1 MRVDVFTIFPGYLEG
16 PLRSS
21 LLGRARE
28 RGLVDVRVHDPREHT
43 TDPHRS
49 VDDTPFGGGAGMVMT
64 PEPLFA
70 AVEAV
75 KPLRPLLLLSA
86 AGTRFDQRMA
96 ERLATRDGF
105 SLVCGR
111 YEGVDQRVADHLCDD
126 EIAPEGNRI
135 LGARARA
142 VVEHV
147 THNVAEEPEAVE
159 IDVEERRDDVQLL
172 VHASPSDMG
181 RLIGKRGRVIQAL
194 RQVVRAA
201 GAAEGIKANVDVV
214 E

>member
-1 MRVDVFTIFPGYLEG
+1 MSDDAFN
-16 PLRSS
+16 
-21 LLGRARE
+21 E
-28 RGLVDVRVHDPREHT
+28 RDDG
-43 TDPHRS
+43 
-49 VDDTPFGGGAGMVMT
+49 VDD
-64 PEPLFA
+64 EL
-70 AVEAV
+70 
-75 KPLRPLLLLSA
+75 
-86 AGTRFDQRMA
+86 D
-96 ERLATRDGF
+96 DDDD
-105 SLVCGR
+105 
-111 YEGVDQRVADHLCDD
+111 YDD

-135 LGARARA
+135 IGARARA

-147 THNVAEEPEAVE
+147 TRNVAEEPDAVE
-159 IDVEERRDDVQLL
+159 VDVTERRDDVQLL